1 MSDQEKA
8 KAVEELRIAIQNAEQ
23 FGLVRTED
31 GSVITG
37 AIATERGIML
47 VEDIPVLMMI
57 NLGVNK

>member
-37 AIATERGIML
+37 AIEAEFGIML

-57 NLGVNK
+57 NSSGNK